1 MTAHPA
7 AAAER
12 PERVRPTPNS
22 LTGVGVVVT
31 GPEGRIL
38 LGLAHDGR
46 WELPGGKVDPG
57 ESFEEAAVRELAEET
72 SLRADAAA
80 VRIVA
85 VLMDGVT
92 EGVADGARGVTR
104 VTAAAVLES
113 ATGAPRVTEPHK
125 IVRWEWFGAD
135 DVPKDLFVPSA
146 SVLRAWRP
154 DLDIPQAPAH
164 CYPTAR

>member
-1 MTAHPA
+1 MTAT
-7 AAAER
+7 AER
-12 PERVRPTPNS
+12 PERAFPTPNG
-22 LTGVGVVVT
+22 LTGVGVIVV
-31 GPEGRIL
+31 GPGDRVL
-38 LGLAHDGR
+38 LGLGHDGR
-46 WELPGGKVDPG
+46 WELPGGKVDAG

-72 SLRADAAA
+72 SLRADAAG

-85 VLMDGVT
+85 VLMDGF
-92 EGVADGARGVTR
+92 RGVTR

-113 ATGAPRVTEPHK
+113 ATGTARATEPHK
-125 IVRWEWFGAD
+125 IVRWQWFGMD

-154 DLDIPQAPAH
+154 DLDLPDAPAH

>member
-7 AAAER
+7 TPAER
-12 PERVRPTPNS
+12 PERPERARPAPNG
-22 LTGVGVVVT
+22 LTGVGVVVA
-31 GPEGRIL
+31 GPEDRVL

-72 SLRADAAA
+72 SLRADAGA
-80 VRIVA
+80 VRVVA
-85 VLMDGVT
+85 VLV
-92 EGVADGARGVTR
+92 DGARGITR

-113 ATGAPRVTEPHK
+113 ATGVPRVTEPHK
-125 IVRWEWFGAD
+125 IVRWEWFGAE
-135 DVPKDLFVPSA
+135 DVPEDLFVPSA
-146 SVLRAWRP
+146 AVLRAWRP
-154 DLDIPQAPAH
+154 ELDLPRAPAH